1 MCWTRFKTRFFAV
14 RVPQGGST
22 RQQNNAR
29 LLTGGRRAA
38 RAESFDYYSVAGD
51 PARGGTMRRR
61 AGRARADGG
70 AAPSPGASVPRAG
83 AGQIGTEAWRCSR
96 QRLTINNQLP
106 GLGAREDAR
115 PTHSIT
121 DFVQCTM
128 RNTPHTTE
136 ERTESADGS
145 HGPTSRPAR

>member
-70 AAPSPGASVPRAG
+70 AAPSGASVPRAG

>member
-70 AAPSPGASVPRAG
+70 AAPSGRRCRGLALGKSGPRRGAVHVNG
-83 AGQIGTEAWRCSR
+83 
-96 QRLTINNQLP
+96 
-106 GLGAREDAR
+106 
-115 PTHSIT
+115 
-121 DFVQCTM
+121 
-128 RNTPHTTE
+128 
-136 ERTESADGS
+136 
-145 HGPTSRPAR
+145 